1 MKFYNLINIRR
12 FYMLK
17 QTPGQL
23 ALEAPITQFLH
34 TQFQGPVPKVIAY
47 HAPLNCFL
55 MQDAGYAIS
64 ETWKA

>member
-1 MKFYNLINIRR
+1 
-12 FYMLK
+12 MLK